1 MKSCISRQSRNY
13 NKNINTSW
21 NMIFILVWFWAFSF
35 YSCGDTDCNIEG
47 AEIIVSDT
55 ADGKANGL
63 MTLNN
68 VDGNIYS
75 FEWST
80 GFSGRRIEELAAG
93 EYCVTVS
100 EREGSCQIE
109 LCETVN
115 SFTPEGSLSVDDG
128 ILKILFIGN
137 SHTFYYDL
145 PVSVERMLLVDDP
158 NLETEIAVETVG
170 GYSWKDHVESGRAEN
185 FIYRTNWDYVVLQE
199 NAGFAGFTKEEAEVE
214 IYPYA
219 RTLSDLT
226 RDNNEGT
233 QIILYMT
240 HAYKNGS
247 ERCERNQNVCNYQ
260 DMQKEIRRNYIFV
273 SGLFASQIAPAG
285 MMWNIITD
293 KEGINLHNEDNIH
306 PNEKGSQI
314 SAATITTVINSKRL
328 QTNLIDRTLFPNSD
342 IDNIVDILNASLFD
356 KQPDWRDY

>member
-1 MKSCISRQSRNY
+1 MKDCISLQSRNC
-13 NKNINTSW
+13 NTQISTSW
-21 NMIFILVWFWAFSF
+21 KMTFILAWLSLFTF
-35 YSCGDTDCNIEG
+35 YSCGQTECILET
-47 AEIIVSDT
+47 AEITVVDT
-55 ADGKANGL
+55 ADGKAKGM

-68 VDGNIYS
+68 VDGNLYS

-80 GFSGRRIEELAAG
+80 GFSGRSIEELAAG

-115 SFTPEGSLSVDDG
+115 SFIPEGSLSVDDG
-128 ILKILFIGN
+128 VLKLLFIGN

-145 PVSVERMLLVDDP
+145 PTTVERMLIADDP
-158 NLETEIAVETVG
+158 NLVTEIALETVG
-170 GYSWKDHVESGRAEN
+170 GYSWKDHIESGRAEN
-185 FIYRTNWDYVVLQE
+185 FIYRTNWDYIVLQE
-199 NAGFAGFTKEEAEVE
+199 NAGFAGFTESQAETE

-219 RTLSDLT
+219 RRLSDLII
-226 RDNNEGT
+226 DNNRST
-233 QIILYMT
+233 KIILYMT

-247 ERCERNQNVCNYQ
+247 TQCDTNPNVCNYR

-285 MMWNIITD
+285 MMWNIISD
-293 KEGINLHNEDNIH
+293 KEGINLHNADNIH

-314 SAATITTVINSKRL
+314 SAATITTTINGKRL
-328 QTNLIDRTLFPNSD
+328 QTDLIDQTLFPNSD
-342 IDNIVDILNASLFD
+342 IENIIDILNASLFD